1 MARTIESPGVEIR
14 ERDLTLS
21 VAPLV
26 GTNTWVLGFA
36 NEGPTEE
43 PITISSISEF
53 ESVFGT
59 PTNAAERYF
68 YHTSREYLNSGGNL
82 LATRIPYGDNAGNT
96 YGEKFGALVFPVI
109 PASSTYVGASVES
122 LTSVISPTSAA
133 SLSLTA
139 AGTFVLGQPHHIE
152 LTEDQYLNVLNNN
165 VSWAS
170 SITSHELSA
179 TLTYSSIGKA
189 GLVILD
195 STRSAIN
202 NLQEGYYIGVV
213 DNAYANPA
221 QDYNDVINIKSLS
234 DATTYTTINSAR
246 IPFALSASNTGAP
259 GSVSEILESV
269 PSFTFDTASY
279 NDTIALGLFKVRKS
293 IYAGSTNNV
302 LDKVLVETF
311 AGSLDASRMVADPLG
326 GPQKS
331 FFIENVVNQN
341 SNNIKVLVNP
351 WISKKSEWN
360 SADGNPDKSV
370 RFWKTTGVT
379 NASSIALNAN
389 TRIDMS
395 TLTGSAAF
403 VESRSLYATGTY
415 ATKSD
420 VNKNIGNIPGKL
432 DRIFACVSNPDVVPI
447 DITVDGGLSTIWAT
461 VKTVSATTGTA
472 TFDDTVFMT
481 ASGLGALSAFDGST
495 ISSDPQDAHEA
506 IFGRFNTFAE
516 STRKD
521 HIHITDPLR
530 QLFVNGSDYKV
541 FTAKCNRIDNPFSKA
556 VYWPL
561 RNLYQAANSSY
572 TASYANWVKV
582 YDSNSDMYCWAPF
595 SGWAARTYAETDR
608 DRFPWIAPAGLTR
621 GTIRNVVDLAI
632 NPNQKERDLLYRI
645 GQNPVCFFPNDGYV
659 IWGQKTLFRK
669 PSAFDRVNVRRLFL
683 ALEKPTARV
692 MKYFVFEPNSVFTR
706 TQVVNTLTPLFEQA
720 KRNEGV
726 YDYMIVCDER
736 NNTADVIDRNE
747 LIVDIYI
754 KPVRASEF
762 ILVNFVATRTSQD
775 FAELV

>member
-96 YGEKFGALVFPVI
+96 YGETFGALVFPVI
-109 PASSTYVGASVES
+109 PASATYQAVTNV
-122 LTSVISPTSAA
+122 TSAFSAA
-133 SLSLTA
+133 SAAPSTTHSLTA
-139 AGTFVLGQPHHIE
+139 AGTFVFGQPYHIE
-152 LTEDQYLNVLNNN
+152 LSEDEYLNVLNNN
-165 VSWAS
+165 VSWVSALSTADLS
-170 SITSHELSA
+170 S
-179 TLTYSSIGKA
+179 TLNYSTIGKA
-189 GLVILD
+189 GLVVLD

-234 DATTYTTINSAR
+234 NATTYTTINSAR
-246 IPFALSASNTGAP
+246 IPFALSASNTGTP

-269 PSFTFDTASY
+269 PNFTFDTASY

-351 WISKKSEWN
+351 WISKKTEWN

-370 RFWKTTGVT
+370 RFLKTTSVPAAST
-379 NASSIALNAN
+379 NLIVLQNG
-389 TRIDMS
+389 T
-395 TLTGSAAF
+395 TVPTTTGIN
-403 VESRSLYATGTY
+403 ESRSLYATGTY

-472 TFDDTVFMT
+472 TFDDTVYMT
-481 ASGLGALSAFDGST
+481 GSGINALSAFDGST
-495 ISSDPQDAHEA
+495 VSGDPQDAHEV

-561 RNLYQAANSSY
+561 RNLYQTANSSY
-572 TASYANWVKV
+572 AASYANWVKV

-621 GTIRNVVDLAI
+621 GIIRNVVDLAI

-645 GQNPVCFFPNDGYV
+645 GQNPVCFFPNDGFV

-762 ILVNFVATRTSQD
+762 ILVNFVATRTGQD

>member
-1 MARTIESPGVEIR
+1 MARTIESPGVEFR
-14 ERDLTLS
+14 ERDLTLR
-21 VAPLV
+21 VEPLV

-53 ESVFGT
+53 ESVFGA
-59 PTNAAERYF
+59 PTNPAERYF
-68 YHTSREYLNSGGNL
+68 YYTSREYLNSGGNL
-82 LATRIPYGDNAGNT
+82 LATRIPYGDNAGTT
-96 YGEKFGALVFPVI
+96 YGENFGALVFPVI
-109 PASSTYVGASVES
+109 PASATYQGTTAQITA
-122 LTSVISPTSAA
+122 LTTAA
-133 SLSLTA
+133 SSATHSLTA
-139 AGTFVLGQPHHIE
+139 AGTFVFGQPYHIE

-165 VSWAS
+165 VSWVSALS
-170 SITSHELSA
+170 TTDLSA
-179 TLTYSSIGKA
+179 TLDYSSIGKA

-195 STRSAIN
+195 STRSTIN

-221 QDYNDVINIKSLS
+221 QDYNDVINVKSLS
-234 DATTYTTINSAR
+234 SATAFTTINSAR
-246 IPFALSASNTGAP
+246 IPFALSASNTGTP
-259 GSVSEILESV
+259 GSVSELLESV
-269 PSFTFDTASY
+269 PNFTFDSTSY
-279 NDTIALGLFKVRKS
+279 NDSIALGLFKVRKS

-311 AGSLDASRMVADPLG
+311 VGSLDASRMVPDPLG

-331 FFIENVVNQN
+331 FFIENVVNQT

-370 RFWKTTGVT
+370 RFWKTTNVT
-379 NASSIALNAN
+379 TINTSAIALPSSN
-389 TRIDMS
+389 TKVV
-395 TLTGSAAF
+395 LTNNN
-403 VESRSLYATGTY
+403 VESRSLYAVGTF

-420 VNKNIGNIPGKL
+420 TNKNIGNIPGKL

-447 DITVDGGLSTIWAT
+447 DITVDAGLSTIWAT
-461 VKTVSATTGTA
+461 VKTVSATTGST
-472 TFDDTVFMT
+472 TFDDTVFMSA
-481 ASGLGALSAFDGST
+481 ASLGSLSSYDGSV
-495 ISSDPQDAHEA
+495 ISSDPQDAHEV
-506 IFGRFNTFAE
+506 IYGRFNTFAE

-521 HIHITDPLR
+521 HIHISDPLR
-530 QLFVNGSDYKV
+530 QLFINGSDYKV
-541 FTAKCNRIDNPFSKA
+541 FTAKCNRVDNPFSKA

-561 RNLYQAANSSY
+561 RNLYQTANSSY
-572 TASYANWVKV
+572 AASYANWVKV
-582 YDSNSDMYCWAPF
+582 YDAGSDIYCWAPF

-621 GTIRNVVDLAI
+621 GIVRNVVDLAI

-645 GQNPVCFFPNDGYV
+645 GQNPVCFFPNDGFV

-669 PSAFDRVNVRRLFL
+669 PSAFDRVNVRRLFI
-683 ALEKPTARV
+683 ALEKPTVRV
-692 MKYFVFEPNSVFTR
+692 MKYFVFEPNTVFTR

-736 NNTADVIDRNE
+736 NNTPDIIDRNE
-747 LIVDIYI
+747 LVVDIYI
-754 KPVRASEF
+754 KPVRAAEF
-762 ILVNFVATRTSQD
+762 ILVNFIATRTSQD
-775 FAELV
+775 FAELL

>member
-14 ERDLTLS
+14 ERDLTLR
-21 VAPLV
+21 VEPLV

-82 LATRIPYGDNAGNT
+82 LATRIPYGDDAGNT

-109 PASSTYVGASVES
+109 PASATYQSTTAQITALTAS
-122 LTSVISPTSAA
+122 PASATH
-133 SLSLTA
+133 SLTA
-139 AGTFVLGQPHHIE
+139 AGTFVFGQPYHIE
-152 LTEDQYLNVLNNN
+152 LSEDQYLSVLNNN
-165 VSWAS
+165 VSWVSALS
-170 SITSHELSA
+170 TQDLSA
-179 TLTYSSIGKA
+179 TLNYNSIGKA
-189 GLVILD
+189 GMIVLD

-202 NLQEGYYIGVV
+202 NLQEGYYLGVV

-221 QDYNDVINIKSLS
+221 QDYNDVINIKSLA

-246 IPFALSASNTGAP
+246 IPFALSAANTGTP
-259 GSVSEILESV
+259 GSVSEILESI
-269 PSFTFDTASY
+269 PSFTFDIASY

-311 AGSLDASRMVADPLG
+311 AGSLDASRMVPDPLG

-331 FFIENVVNQN
+331 FFIENVVNQS

-351 WISKKSEWN
+351 WISKKAEWN

-379 NASSIALNAN
+379 TTETSAIVLPN
-389 TRIDMS
+389 
-395 TLTGSAAF
+395 GSKVATAGIT
-403 VESRSLYATGTY
+403 ESRSLYATGTF

-447 DITVDGGLSTIWAT
+447 DITVDAGLSTIWAT
-461 VKTVSATTGTA
+461 VKSVSSTTGTT
-472 TFDDTVFMT
+472 TFDDTVFMSS
-481 ASGLGALSAFDGST
+481 AVLGTLSAIDGST
-495 ISSDPQDAHEA
+495 VSGDPQDAHEV

-541 FTAKCNRIDNPFSKA
+541 FTAKCNRVDNPFSKA

-561 RNLYQAANSSY
+561 RNLYQAANTSY
-572 TASYANWVKV
+572 AASYANWVKV
-582 YDSNSDMYCWAPF
+582 YDSNSDSYCWAPF

-621 GTIRNVVDLAI
+621 GIVRNVVDLAI

-645 GQNPVCFFPNDGYV
+645 GQNPVCFFPNDGFV

-692 MKYFVFEPNSVFTR
+692 MKYFVFEPNTVFTR

-736 NNTADVIDRNE
+736 NNTPDVIDRNE
-747 LIVDIYI
+747 LVVDIYI
-754 KPVRASEF
+754 KPVRAAEF
-762 ILVNFVATRTSQD
+762 ILVNFIATRTGQD
-775 FAELV
+775 FAELI